1 VITQKIKLQDKL
13 AITILVITIIGF
25 FTFKMFEPI
34 FVYNFGWEEF
44 ARTQTPPIIS
54 EQNNDKW
61 DAQSTKST
69 EALNGF
75 YKNIDTP
82 AVSIAVAVDG
92 ELAWRGAIGF
102 ANLEN
107 QQAISFDDAFR
118 LGSTSK
124 AITSVAIAT
133 LVDQKD
139 LKLDIKMGEIAPSLD
154 ESLHQITL
162 AQAMSHRAGIRN
174 YGLCFCF
181 PIWEYYNQRQ
191 FGSIRESISIIENSD
206 LLSEP
211 GQKYSY
217 TSLGFN
223 LAGLA
228 VEQTTGK
235 SFSKALDK
243 QVFGPL
249 DMQHSYL
256 EDNQLTGRSVA
267 QGYDVVDGNYKSVF
281 NVNNSNRWPSG
292 GILSTPSDMIKLG
305 NAMLDDRLLSNS
317 VRDSILAI
325 PNEGHEN
332 GGDIYALGW
341 RISKWELN
349 EQLNLKSYHHNG
361 VAFGNQ
367 SIFVVFPEQ
376 RIVISAMMN
385 KNSTNINELAKIVNQ
400 IAVMFIPIEI
410 K

>member
-1 VITQKIKLQDKL
+1 
-13 AITILVITIIGF
+13 
-25 FTFKMFEPI
+25 ME
-34 FVYNFGWEEF
+34 
-44 ARTQTPPIIS
+44 
-54 EQNNDKW
+54 
-61 DAQSTKST
+61 
-69 EALNGF
+69 
-75 YKNIDTP
+75 
-82 AVSIAVAVDG
+82 
-92 ELAWRGAIGF
+92 
-102 ANLEN
+102 
-107 QQAISFDDAFR
+107 
-118 LGSTSK
+118 
-124 AITSVAIAT
+124 
-133 LVDQKD
+133 
-139 LKLDIKMGEIAPSLD
+139 LDIKMGEIAPSLD
-154 ESLHQITL
+154 ETLHQITL

-181 PIWEYYNQRQ
+181 PMWEYYNQRQ
-191 FGSIRESISIIENSD
+191 FESIRESISIIEGSD

-235 SFSKALDK
+235 SFPQALDK

-249 DMQHSYL
+249 DMQHSDL

-267 QGYDVVDGNYKSVF
+267 QGYDFVDGNYKSVF
-281 NVNNSNRWPSG
+281 DVNNSNRWPSG

-317 VRDSILAI
+317 VRDSILVI

-341 RISKWELN
+341 RISKWKLN
-349 EQLNLKSYHHNG
+349 EQLNLKSYNHHG
-361 VAFGNQ
+361 VGFGSQ

-376 RIVISAMMN
+376 KMVISAMMN
-385 KNSTNINELAKIVNQ
+385 KNSTNINELAKIVKQ
-400 IAVMFIPIEI
+400 IAVMFISNKEV
-410 K
+410 